1 MKIKL
6 LLFLTAIFCLC
17 SCEDTLRDEMLDENN
32 QSASLPESIDLEHA
46 IMTEPYKALN
56 NLQSHNA
63 YLGLSSVTTDE
74 SIAPIRLPDNDWN
87 DGREWNELCSHQW
100 DINNEV
106 IQYTWGSVSNGIQQC
121 NEWMSTVQ
129 TYKEKLTPVEY
140 RKFMAELRVLR
151 AYYYYVLLDCFGQVY
166 IYDDN
171 LTDGRVC
178 ASYEVW
184 KEIVQC
190 IETEVKYL
198 PLANE
203 TDYGRVTQGMAYTL
217 LARLYLNA
225 ESFDVT
231 VSNCG
236 IDKIQNK
243 GDFYTQCILACDNI
257 INSGVYHIE
266 SEYYKNFATINDYST
281 ENIFV
286 AVNDPILDLSYY
298 GNLESWMILPLLT
311 MPYEF
316 QYHRGWM
323 EKPWNG
329 FCATTEF
336 LSLFTGKYNQ
346 FYLQDKRGPCDFNL
360 GTLDTGRWG
369 WFIGPIYHPETK
381 ELLKDEYGF
390 EAIVTPDFYTHDE
403 KYYFKFYLNTSGN
416 LTGGS
421 SSQLEILNSTF
432 GHDLEMYEPLPY
444 GITEEMLEEY
454 NLTLNR
460 MYADKYMRKEFN
472 FEKTT
477 THSGARSIKY
487 EIDKNPLSRYYDN
500 DFVIFRYA
508 DVLYMKAEAILRG
521 GEGNVQALL
530 LNADFRKIRTRVNM
544 PEYTSLDLE
553 ELIDERG
560 REFVFENV
568 RRRDLIR
575 YGLFT
580 GGKYLWGIKQTPTEE
595 YKKWFPIPER
605 YISSGIYMQNIGY

>member
-6 LLFLTAIFCLC
+6 LLFLIAIFCLC
-17 SCEDTLRDEMLDENN
+17 SCEDTLRDEMFDENN
-32 QSASLPESIDLEHA
+32 QSALLQESIDLDHA
-46 IMTEPYKALN
+46 IMIEPYRYIKY
-56 NLQSHNA
+56 LQSHNG

-74 SIAPIRLPDNDWN
+74 SIAPIRLPDGDW
-87 DGREWNELCSHQW
+87 DDWGLWRELSSHQW
-100 DINNEV
+100 ANNNDV
-106 IQYTWGSVSNGIQQC
+106 IEDTWTIVEFSIRVC
-121 NEWMSTVQ
+121 NEWISIVQ
-129 TYKEKLTPVEY
+129 SHKENLTPTEY
-140 RKFMAELRVLR
+140 RKYVAELKVLR

-171 LTDGRVC
+171 LIDGRVC
-178 ASYEVW
+178 ASYEAW
-184 KEIVQC
+184 KEILQC
-190 IETEVKYL
+190 IETEAKYL

-203 TDYGRVTQGMAYTL
+203 TNYGRVTQGMAYTL

-231 VSNCG
+231 ASNCG
-236 IDKIQNK
+236 IEKIRNK
-243 GDFYTQCILACDNI
+243 SDFYTQCILACDNV
-257 INSGVYHIE
+257 INSNVYRIE
-266 SEYYKNFATINDYST
+266 SDYYKNFATINDYST

-286 AVNDPILDLSYY
+286 AINDPFQVYDASGSMEARLV
-298 GNLESWMILPLLT
+298 LPLLT

-323 EKPWNG
+323 DKPWNG
-329 FCATTEF
+329 FCATSEF

-369 WFIGPIYHPETK
+369 WFIGPIYHSETK

-390 EAIVTPDFYTHDE
+390 DAIVTPDFYAHDR
-403 KYYFKFYLNTSGN
+403 KYYFDFSVYNGELQGGN
-416 LTGGS
+416 N
-421 SSQLEILNSTF
+421 SQLEILNSTF
-432 GHDLEMYEPLPY
+432 GLDLEMYEPLPY

-521 GEGNVQALL
+521 GEGNIQALL
-530 LNADFRKIRTRVNM
+530 FNADFRKIRTRVNM
-544 PEYTSLDLE
+544 PAYTSLDLE

-605 YISSGIYMQNIGY
+605 YISSGLYMQNMGY

>member
-32 QSASLPESIDLEHA
+32 QSASLQESIDLDHA
-46 IMTEPYKALN
+46 IMNEPYRYIKY
-56 NLQSHNA
+56 LQSHNG
-63 YLGLSSVTTDE
+63 YLGLSSITTDE
-74 SIAPIRLPDNDWN
+74 SIVPVRLPKDDWRDDNQWY
-87 DGREWNELCSHQW
+87 EFCAHQW
-100 DINNEV
+100 DIDNRV
-106 IQYTWGSVSNGIQQC
+106 ISDTWSGVEYGIQHC
-121 NEWMSTVQ
+121 NEWISIVQ
-129 TYKEKLTPVEY
+129 SYREKLTLAEY
-140 RKFMAELRVLR
+140 RKCMAELKVLR

-166 IYDDN
+166 IYSDN

-184 KEIVQC
+184 KEILQC
-190 IETEVKYL
+190 IETEAKYL
-198 PLANE
+198 PLASE
-203 TDYGRVTQGMAYTL
+203 TEYGRVTQGMAYTL

-243 GDFYTQCILACDNI
+243 SDFYTQCILACDNI

-266 SEYYKNFATINDYST
+266 SDYYKNFAAVNDNSS

-286 AVNDPILDLSYY
+286 AINDPFQVYDAFDRMENRLV
-298 GNLESWMILPLLT
+298 LPLIT

-316 QYHRGWM
+316 QYHKGWM

-329 FCATTEF
+329 LCATTEF
-336 LSLFTGKYNQ
+336 LSLFTGKFNQ

-390 EAIVTPDFYTHDE
+390 DAIVTPDFYAHDR
-403 KYYFKFYLNTSGN
+403 KYYFDFSVSNGELRGGN
-416 LTGGS
+416 DS
-421 SSQLEILNSTF
+421 KLEILNSTF
-432 GHDLEMYEPLPY
+432 GLDLERYEPVPY
-444 GITEEMLEEY
+444 GITDDTLKKY
-454 NLTLNR
+454 NEILNR
-460 MYADKYMRKEFN
+460 LYADKFMRKEFD
-472 FEKTT
+472 FENTT
-477 THSGARSIKY
+477 AHSGARSIKY
-487 EIDKNPLSRYYDN
+487 EIGNSFSRSYDN

-521 GEGNVQALL
+521 GEGNIQALL

-544 PEYTSLDLE
+544 PAYTSLDLE

-605 YISSGIYMQNIGY
+605 YISTGLYMQNMGY